1 MCNSH
6 SSTPC
11 FQFGT
16 AISHVLVPSMA
27 VSAAAP
33 ALHTTYMLRVSRGA
47 VGTPGPC
54 TKALVQPDHAWGTCI
69 PNPDLQVSIAGPVQL
84 WWPAGYG
91 SQPLYSITAT
101 FRPDGCSACTSAAT
115 GPPHGA
121 SATWAAAG
129 EPTPP
134 RSASARRSL
143 SPYGCSSVS
152 RAIGFRT
159 VELVTAPLAEAFAD
173 IGPDGRGWKE
183 QLREDGSVPSQL
195 NESEAWQQLGQRI
208 ADARQDDTPNETLV
222 GERGCWESA
231 QGVWTYCEREPW

>member
-1 MCNSH
+1 MTC
-6 SSTPC
+6 
-11 FQFGT
+11 
-16 AISHVLVPSMA
+16 L
-27 VSAAAP
+27 
-33 ALHTTYMLRVSRGA
+33 
-47 VGTPGPC
+47 PG
-54 TKALVQPDHAWGTCI
+54 VQPDLARGTCI

-91 SQPLYSITAT
+91 PQPLYNITAT

-121 SATWAAAG
+121 EATTWAAAG

-183 QLREDGSVPSQL
+183 QQREDGSVPSRL

-222 GERGCWESA
+222 GERRC
-231 QGVWTYCEREPW
+231 